1 MPALEM
7 TNPAALP
14 ADWRDFLALTKPRVM
29 SLVVFTGL
37 CGLLAAP
44 ELPPLVLGFTAILCI
59 ALGAGAC
66 GALNQ
71 WYEADLDAQDA
82 AHRQAPASRRAGW
95 TAQAALHFGVGLGA
109 FSVLL
114 MGLATNWLAA
124 VLLAASIL
132 FYVLVYTVWL
142 KPRTAQNIVIGGAAG
157 AFPPLI
163 GWVAATGHFAALPL
177 LLFAIIFLWTPPH
190 FWALSLF
197 VRSDYAAAGIPM
209 LPVVAGV
216 EQHAPADFPLQPADG
231 RRGGRAMA
239 ARPDRP
245 DLWRAR
251 GDPQRRYSVMLAARV
266 LANRATEPA
275 RMAPRSICSAIR
287 CFYLFALFT
296 RRSSPTA
303 GCRGEARG
311 RTDPQRQRDRARIMA
326 LLLGAFVVL
335 LFFITIAK
343 TGMNW

>member
-1 MPALEM
+1 MPSLNLA
-7 TNPAALP
+7 TPAALP

-29 SLVVFTGL
+29 SLVVFSGL
-37 CGLLAAP
+37 CGMLVAP
-44 ELPPLVLGFTAILCI
+44 VLPPFALGFTAILCI

-71 WYEADLDAQDA
+71 WYEIEVDAKMRRTA
-82 AHRQAPASRRAGW
+82 KRPLPAGRMDRE
-95 TAQAALHFGVGLGA
+95 AALHFGVGLGA

-124 VLLAASIL
+124 AMLAASIL
-132 FYVLVYTVWL
+132 FYVLIYTVWL

-216 EQHAPADFPLQPADG
+216 RNTRIQIFLYSLP
-231 RRGGRAMA
+231 MA
-239 ARPDRP
+239 AAAIAPWTLGLTGP
-245 DLWRAR
+245 VFGISSIVLNI
-251 GDPQRRYSVMLAARV
+251 VFLVLAARV
-266 LANRATEPA
+266 LANRATEA
-275 RMAPRSICSAIR
+275 SHMGAEKKLFAYSV
-287 CFYLFALFT
+287 FYLFALFT
-296 RRSSPTA
+296 VLVA
-303 GCRGEARG
+303 
-311 RTDPQRQRDRARIMA
+311 DRF
-326 LLLGAFVVL
+326 LP
-335 LFFITIAK
+335 
-343 TGMNW
+343 W

>member
-1 MPALEM
+1 MTSTLM

-37 CGLLAAP
+37 AGLLVAP
-44 ELPPLVLGFTAILCI
+44 TMPPLVLGFTAILCI

-71 WYEADLDAQDA
+71 WYEVEVDAMMRRTAKRPLPAGRMD
-82 AHRQAPASRRAGW
+82 RQS
-95 TAQAALHFGVGLGA
+95 ALHFGVGLGA

-114 MGLATNWLAA
+114 MGLAANWLAA
-124 VLLAASIL
+124 ALLAASIL
-132 FYVLVYTVWL
+132 FYLLIYTVWL

-163 GWVAATGHFAALPL
+163 GWVAATGHVALLPL

-216 EQHAPADFPLQPADG
+216 ENT
-231 RRGGRAMA
+231 RRQILLYSLPMA
-239 ARPDRP
+239 AAAVAPW
-245 DLWRAR
+245 LLGLTGAIY
-251 GDPQRRYSVMLAARV
+251 GGCAAVLSFVFVVLAARV
-266 LANRATEPA
+266 AANRATEPA
-275 RMAPRSICSAIR
+275 EMDAEKHLFAYSV
-287 CFYLFALFT
+287 FYLFALF
-296 RRSSPTA
+296 A
-303 GCRGEARG
+303 VLVA
-311 RTDPQRQRDRARIMA
+311 DRW
-326 LLLGAFVVL
+326 
-335 LFFITIAK
+335 IA
-343 TGMNW
+343 W